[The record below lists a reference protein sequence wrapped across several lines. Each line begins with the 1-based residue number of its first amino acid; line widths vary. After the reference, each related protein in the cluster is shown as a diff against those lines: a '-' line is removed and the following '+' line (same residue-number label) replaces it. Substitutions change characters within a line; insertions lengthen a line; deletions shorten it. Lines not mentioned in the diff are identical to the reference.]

1 MQFLL
6 QIGGIRFLYD
16 NLVESLNQFRNS
28 PGFGC
33 ILAHSMGLGKTLQL
47 ISFTDIFMRYTGAKT
62 VLCIV
67 PINTLQNWVAEFD
80 QWLPARNNQ
89 QVNTRPQSNES
100 SRAGE
105 SSQDTNSEGQS
116 NGQAGG
122 VQKQFRTFRLFVVN
136 DMHKTTDSRLG
147 VIGKLFF
154 CLIQH
159 RYHKL
164 QVFTTF
170 WVKIGS

>member
-1 MQFLL
+1 MPFHF

-16 NLVESLNQFRNS
+16 NLVESLNRFGTS

-80 QWLPARNNQ
+80 QWLPARTKQN
-89 QVNTRPQSNES
+89 VCKRGQSNEEG
-100 SRAGE
+100 SRADE
-105 SSQDTNSEGQS
+105 NSQDTNSES

-122 VQKQFRTFRLFVVN
+122 GGQKQFRTFRLFVVN
-136 DMHKTTDSRLG
+136 DMHKTTDSRLS
-147 VIGKLFF
+147 VIGE
-154 CLIQH
+154 
-159 RYHKL
+159 
-164 QVFTTF
+164 
-170 WVKIGS
+170 